1 MAQPKVSILISFYN
15 LAPYVDK
22 TMETVLAQKT
32 NFPFEVIC
40 ADDGSSDDT
49 VAKLRVW
56 EEKYPDIVR
65 IFVMDRDPNVKY
77 EATARI
83 RRMNAIR
90 GRLFREAKGSYV
102 CYLDGDD
109 FYTDPYKL
117 QKQADILDADTAHRY
132 VACGH
137 NGCYYWESTGKTKP
151 IEKPIRACSLTAKE
165 YWSFF
170 YIHTNALM
178 FRNLG
183 LQGIDPYASGVPI
196 NDNLLTFQFL
206 PYGGIYYL
214 PDCMFNYRQVEG
226 STYHRRSPYQNYIL
240 NATMLYQQKCVTRG
254 FFGSGLVRFVFE
266 YEQLFQNR
274 KDPQLAK
281 EAQNYQENI
290 RACHAG
296 RVRRI
301 VNYTNENALARLWC
315 EIENPFWFFMTRV
328 FRHFIWKPKVRA
340 LLEEARVKLE
350 QQPAAK

>member
-22 TMETVLAQKT
+22 TMETVLVQKT

-49 VAKLRVW
+49 VAKLRAW
-56 EEKYPDIVR
+56 EEKYTDIVR
-65 IFVMDRDPNVKY
+65 IFVMDRDQNVKY

-83 RRMNAIR
+83 QRMNNIR
-90 GRLFREAKGSYV
+90 GRLFREAKGEYV

-117 QKQADILDADTAHRY
+117 QKQVDILDADTAHRY

-151 IEKPIRACSLTAKE
+151 IEKPIRECSLTAKE

-178 FRNLG
+178 FRNMG
-183 LQGIDPYASGVPI
+183 LQGIDPYTSGVPI

-214 PDCMFNYRQVEG
+214 PDCMFNYRQIEG

-240 NATMLYQQKCVTRG
+240 NATMLYQQKRVAKG
-254 FFGSGLVRFVFE
+254 FFASGLVRFVFE

-340 LLEEARVKLE
+340 LLEEARIKLE
-350 QQPAAK
+350 QQPAAE

>member
-1 MAQPKVSILISFYN
+1 MKKTKVSVLISFYN
-15 LAPYVDK
+15 LAPFVDN
-22 TMETVLAQKT
+22 TMETVLTQET
-32 NFPFEVIC
+32 DFPYEVIC
-40 ADDGSSDDT
+40 ADDGSSDGT
-49 VAKLRVW
+49 VEKLRAW
-56 EEKYPDIVR
+56 QEKYPDIVR
-65 IFVMDRDPNVKY
+65 VFVMEREPGVKY

-83 RRMNAIR
+83 RRMNNIR
-90 GRLFREAKGSYV
+90 KRLFQEAKGQYV

-109 FYTDPYKL
+109 FYTDSHKL
-117 QKQADILDADTAHRY
+117 QKQADILDKDTEHKY

-137 NGCYYWESTGKTKP
+137 NGCYYWESTGETKP
-151 IEKPIRACSLTAKE
+151 IEKPIRECGLTAKE

-178 FRNLG
+178 FRNLA
-183 LQGIDPYASGVPI
+183 LQNIDPYASGMPI
-196 NDNLLTFQFL
+196 NDNMLTFQFL

-226 STYHRRSPYQNYIL
+226 SSFHRRSQYQNYIL
-240 NATMLYQQKCVTRG
+240 NATMLYQQKRVTRG

-315 EIENPFWFFMTRV
+315 EIENPFWFFMTKV
-328 FRHFIWKPKVRA
+328 FRHYIWKPKVRA

-350 QQPAAK
+350 QQPAAE

>member
-1 MAQPKVSILISFYN
+1 MARPKVSILISFYN
-15 LAPYVDK
+15 LEPYVDQ
-22 TMETVLAQKT
+22 TLQSVSEQQTD
-32 NFPFEVIC
+32 FPYEVIC
-40 ADDGSSDDT
+40 ADDGSSDGT
-49 VAKLRVW
+49 VEKLRTW
-56 EEKYPDIVR
+56 QEKYPDIVR
-65 IFVMDRDPNVKY
+65 VFVMEREPGVKY

-83 RRMNAIR
+83 RRMNNIR
-90 GRLFREAKGSYV
+90 KRLFQEAKGQYV

-109 FYTDPYKL
+109 FYTDSHKL
-117 QKQADILDADTAHRY
+117 QKQADILDKDTEHKY

-137 NGCYYWESTGKTKP
+137 NGCYYWESTGETKP
-151 IEKPIRACSLTAKE
+151 IEKPIRECGLTAKE

-178 FRNLG
+178 FRNLA
-183 LQGIDPYASGVPI
+183 LQNIDPYASGMPI
-196 NDNLLTFQFL
+196 NDNMLTFQFL
-206 PYGGIYYL
+206 PYGGVYYL

-240 NATMLYQQKCVTRG
+240 NATMLYQQKRVAKE
-254 FFGSGLVRFVFE
+254 FFASGLVRFVFE

-340 LLEEARVKLE
+340 LLEEARIKME
-350 QQPAAK
+350 QQPAAE

>member
-1 MAQPKVSILISFYN
+1 MWTKPWRPCWRRK
-15 LAPYVDK
+15 PD
-22 TMETVLAQKT
+22 
-32 NFPFEVIC
+32 FPFEVIC

-117 QKQADILDADTAHRY
+117 QKQADILDADTAHQY

-165 YWSFF
+165 YWSFL

-240 NATMLYQQKCVTRG
+240 NATMLYQQKRVTRG

-266 YEQLFQNR
+266 YEQLFRNR

-281 EAQNYQENI
+281 EAQNYQENMPCLP
-290 RACHAG
+290 RRPCAPHRELYQRKRTGPAL
-296 RVRRI
+296 VRDRESVLVLYDPVYSAI
-301 VNYTNENALARLWC
+301 LSG
-315 EIENPFWFFMTRV
+315 NPRCAPC
-328 FRHFIWKPKVRA
+328 WKKPA
-340 LLEEARVKLE
+340 SSLNSSLPLE
-350 QQPAAK
+350 

>member
-1 MAQPKVSILISFYN
+1 MGQPKVSILISFYN
-15 LAPYVDK
+15 LASFVDK
-22 TMETVLAQKT
+22 TMETVLSQKT
-32 NFPFEVIC
+32 TFPFEVIC

-49 VAKLRVW
+49 VAKLRAW
-56 EEKYPDIVR
+56 EEKYTDIVR
-65 IFVMDRDPNVKY
+65 IFVMDREPGVKY
-77 EATARI
+77 EAAARI
-83 RRMNAIR
+83 QRMNNIR
-90 GRLFREAKGSYV
+90 GRLFREAKGEYV

-183 LQGIDPYASGVPI
+183 LQGIDPYTSGVPI

-240 NATMLYQQKCVTRG
+240 NATMLYQQKRVTRG

-340 LLEEARVKLE
+340 LLEEARIKLE
-350 QQPAAK
+350 QQPAE

>member
-1 MAQPKVSILISFYN
+1 MARPKVSILISFYN
-15 LAPYVDK
+15 LEPYVDQ
-22 TMETVLAQKT
+22 TLQSVSEQQTD
-32 NFPFEVIC
+32 FPYEVIC
-40 ADDGSSDDT
+40 ADDGSSDGT
-49 VAKLRVW
+49 VEKLRTW
-56 EEKYPDIVR
+56 QEKYPDIVR
-65 IFVMDRDPNVKY
+65 VFVMEREPGVKY

-83 RRMNAIR
+83 RRMNNIR
-90 GRLFREAKGSYV
+90 KRLFQEAKGQYV

-109 FYTDPYKL
+109 FYTDSHKL
-117 QKQADILDADTAHRY
+117 QKQADILDKDTEHKY

-137 NGCYYWESTGKTKP
+137 NGCYYWESTGETKP
-151 IEKPIRACSLTAKE
+151 IEKPIRECGLTAKE

-178 FRNLG
+178 FRNLA
-183 LQGIDPYASGVPI
+183 LQNIDPYASGMPI
-196 NDNLLTFQFL
+196 NDNMLTFQFL

-240 NATMLYQQKCVTRG
+240 NATMLYQQKRVAKG
-254 FFGSGLVRFVFE
+254 FFASGLVRFVFE

-340 LLEEARVKLE
+340 LLEEARIKLE
-350 QQPAAK
+350 QQPAAE